1 MKLINGKIVLAI
13 IPARGGSKGI
23 PRKNIK
29 DLCGK
34 PLIAWTIGEAL
45 KSKYID
51 RLIVSTEDEEIAS
64 ISKKYGA
71 EVPFLRSTELAK
83 DDTPTLNVIIDVVN
97 ELNESE
103 YYKPN
108 YICIL
113 QCTSP
118 FRTYVDIDRCLE
130 KIDENQMDGIVSV
143 CEAEVN
149 PYWTNVFEGDRLKY
163 FIEEGKKI
171 IRRQD
176 LPKVY
181 RCNGVIYIVRKET
194 LIKQKTLEPENMTG
208 YIMSKENSIDIDDMI
223 DFKLAEMLIKER
235 DNNA

>member
-1 MKLINGKIVLAI
+1 MIDGKSVLAI

-34 PLIAWTIGEAL
+34 PLIAWTIEAL

-51 RLIVSTEDEEIAS
+51 RTIVSTEDEEIAE

-71 EVPFLRSTELAK
+71 EIPFLRPKELAE
-83 DDTPTLNVIIDVVN
+83 DNTPTVDVVVDLIN
-97 ELNESE
+97 WLERYEG
-103 YYKPN
+103 YK
-108 YICIL
+108 YDYVCVL

-118 FRTYVDIDRCLE
+118 FRKYLDIDKCLE
-130 KIDENQMDGIVSV
+130 KIETVQMDGIVSI
-143 CEAEVN
+143 CEVATN
-149 PYWTNVFEGDRLKY
+149 PYWTNIFEGYRLKY
-163 FIEEGKKI
+163 FIEEGRSLT
-171 IRRQD
+171 RRQQ

-181 RCNGVIYIVRKET
+181 RYNGAIYIVRKEA

-223 DFKLAEMLIKER
+223 DFKLAEILIKEC